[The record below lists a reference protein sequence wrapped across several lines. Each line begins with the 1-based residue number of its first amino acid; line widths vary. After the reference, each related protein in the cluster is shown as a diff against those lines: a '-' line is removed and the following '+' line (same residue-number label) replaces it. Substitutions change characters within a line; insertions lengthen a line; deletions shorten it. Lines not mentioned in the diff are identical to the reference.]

1 MLIYLGI
8 KATPT
13 PPTALYQ
20 STEEG
25 PGREYVLLWSLELLL
40 KSENPSPDNTYMNT
54 IFHAISEHSKTSCN
68 PSVDLTLMTIG
79 AE

>member
-1 MLIYLGI
+1 MLPPL
-8 KATPT
+8 

-25 PGREYVLLWSLELLL
+25 PGREYALLWSLELLL
-40 KSENPSPDNTYMNT
+40 KSENPSPDNIYMNT
-54 IFHAISEHSKTSCN
+54 IFHAISEHSQTSYN
-68 PSVDLTLMTIG
+68 PSVDPTLTTG